1 MIANVNNSTRVAA
14 TRSKTKLAEQTAKTK
29 YPSKKAVTST
39 KRKSAGIVASDE
51 IDQPKKLKTG
61 KSKKIDKEAKH
72 QSHQDGADNTARF
85 MEDDQFIQMQVEA
98 NEDNYSGN
106 ESSDEAEIE
115 QSSYSENES
124 TLPDSSDES
133 ADSEIKFRDSQS
145 SAKSVDDGKIAAE
158 KKSPSDIDIDKEMAI
173 KLKQLQEMMVRG
185 GLSESVEVL
194 ERGIKI
200 TEQKDHVK
208 TKEKGN
214 VNSNTNASVK

>member
-1 MIANVNNSTRVAA
+1 M
-14 TRSKTKLAEQTAKTK
+14 AEQTAKTK
-29 YPSKKAVTST
+29 FPSKKAVTST
-39 KRKSAGIVASDE
+39 KRKSAGIVVFDE

-72 QSHQDGADNTARF
+72 QSHQDGADNTGARF

-98 NEDNYSGN
+98 NEDNYFGN

-133 ADSEIKFRDSQS
+133 VDSEIKFRDSQS
-145 SAKSVDDGKIAAE
+145 SAKCAAE
-158 KKSPSDIDIDKEMAI
+158 KKSPSQQIKDIDKEMAI